1 MKSTAKPGKQEVGK
15 RLPKQVRLVPK
26 PTWHQ
31 RLEDLNRFKKEHGHY
46 NVPYGYSPNKSLAN
60 WVSNVRSQKHSGKIA
75 SELAR
80 RLDELGFTWVL
91 RRRKVRRWDW
101 DAMVAALTAF
111 KKRRG
116 HCCVPKQPEEY
127 RALAMWLIGVRHR
140 KRKGLLDRGRIRQLD
155 RLGVVWEPNNQ
166 EWEDMFAEFLAYRAK
181 HGDCNMPIDRSEN
194 PRLASW
200 VHFQRRSRELVEY
213 KRIHGH
219 CRVPQSHSSL
229 GRWVNTV
236 RGYRRRAKLSEER
249 VRRLDLLGFTWDMPP
264 GSRQRD

>member
-1 MKSTAKPGKQEVGK
+1 
-15 RLPKQVRLVPK
+15 
-26 PTWHQ
+26 
-31 RLEDLNRFKKEHGHY
+31 
-46 NVPYGYSPNKSLAN
+46 
-60 WVSNVRSQKHSGKIA
+60 
-75 SELAR
+75 LAR
-80 RLDELGFTWVL
+80 RLDELGFKWVR

-181 HGDCNMPIDRSEN
+181 RGDGNVPIDRSEN

-200 VHFQRRSRELVEY
+200 VHRQRLSRKLGTITQDHLERLDKIGFVWTLAGEKWESKYAELVEY

-264 GSRQRD
+264 GPRPTD